1 MVASRAVGDVV
12 LQFSRI
18 KMVLKR
24 MMIVYSGTQAPQ
36 EQAFSCV
43 ATVTHTA
50 RFALQNR
57 NPFPTEVS
65 ILIVRQLSE

>member
-1 MVASRAVGDVV
+1 MAASRAIGDIV

-24 MMIVYSGTQAPQ
+24 MMIVYSGTHTSQ

-43 ATVTHTA
+43 AAVIHTA
-50 RFALQNR
+50 RFALRNG
-57 NPFPTEVS
+57 NPFLTEVS